1 MTTPAPTPRPTRSAR
16 SMPGTARTLWVT
28 LRHEGQNHL
37 RDRRSTFGALL
48 FPLLGPAILVAG
60 IRFGITTERDVSNPV
75 LVFGADHAPALIEAL
90 EGRGVAVVHESGKRA
105 DAELAI
111 TSGKCRVALV
121 IADDYS
127 QRLREGKVADLEVV
141 LDSSRPKTLGLARRV
156 EGAISESVQT
166 LGALRLLARGVSPA
180 VAHPVRLH
188 DIDLATPEQASAK
201 LLYVIPM
208 MLMLSA
214 FAGGM
219 NIAIDTTAGERERK
233 SLESLLLTPASRF
246 GLLLGKWL
254 TATLAAS
261 AVTAVGASLVAV
273 IPPFLALEELGLR
286 MNFSWLSAGWTLL
299 WLMPLASF
307 GVALE
312 MLVASFARTFKEA
325 QTYLSLFLLVPTL
338 PSLLLVY
345 NPLSSTWWTAL
356 VPALGQVTA
365 VLDLLEGEPTRPMHL
380 GLAWVASLI
389 YTTAAL
395 LLLERLMRNERIVFG
410 R

>member
-1 MTTPAPTPRPTRSAR
+1 MTTPPAAQRRTRSSR
-16 SMPGTARTLWVT
+16 SMPGTLRTLWVT
-28 LRHEGQNHL
+28 LHHEGQNHL

-60 IRFGITTERDVSNPV
+60 IRFGVTSEHDTSDPV
-75 LVFGADHAPALIEAL
+75 LVFGAEHAPALIETL
-90 EGRGVAVVHESGKRA
+90 EGRGVAVIHESGKRA
-105 DAELAI
+105 DAERAI
-111 TSGKCRVALV
+111 TSGKSRVALV
-121 IADDYS
+121 IPDDYS
-127 QRLREGKVADLEVV
+127 QRLREGRVADLEVV
-141 LDSSRPKTLGLARRV
+141 LDSSRPKTVGLARRV
-156 EGAISESVQT
+156 EGAISENIQT

-219 NIAIDTTAGERERK
+219 NIAIDATAGERERK
-233 SLESLLLTPASRF
+233 SLEPLLLTPASRF

-261 AVTAVGASLVAV
+261 AVTAVGACLFAV
-273 IPPFLALEELGLR
+273 IPPLLPLEELGLR
-286 MNFSWLSAGWTLL
+286 MNFNWRSAGWTLL

-312 MLVASFARTFKEA
+312 MLVASSARTFKEA

-338 PSLLLVY
+338 PSLFLVY

-356 VPALGQVTA
+356 MPAFGQVTA
-365 VLDLLEGEPTRPMHL
+365 VLDLLEGEPLRPIHL
-380 GLAWVASLI
+380 GVAWVASLI